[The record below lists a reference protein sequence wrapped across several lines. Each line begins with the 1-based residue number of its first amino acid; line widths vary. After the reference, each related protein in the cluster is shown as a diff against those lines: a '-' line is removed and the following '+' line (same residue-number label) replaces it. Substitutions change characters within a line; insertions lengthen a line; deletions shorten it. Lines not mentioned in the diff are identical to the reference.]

1 MFMNLPRAPQVY
13 GVTIMFPLLLLNT
26 NSFIDSHFH
35 VGGAA
40 GSDLQATNCPAITA
54 TVNKN
59 CIAASLLMHLTPSSS
74 AYLENVWLW
83 TADHD
88 LDVTNQTMISV
99 YAGGGILIES
109 QGPTWL
115 YGTASEHNVLYQYQ
129 LNGASN
135 LLLGMIQTESPY
147 YQ

>member
-1 MFMNLPRAPQVY
+1 MWVGLPEAISRQQIAQQSQ
-13 GVTIMFPLLLLNT
+13 PLSTRTVLRLLCLCT
-26 NSFIDSHFH
+26 S
-35 VGGAA
+35 
-40 GSDLQATNCPAITA
+40 LPAR
-54 TVNKN
+54 
-59 CIAASLLMHLTPSSS
+59 
-74 AYLENVWLW
+74 
-83 TADHD
+83 